1 MKRIAVGIVAL
12 LAAAA
17 GASAL
22 AQTFPAKPV
31 RIVVAF
37 PPGGGTDIVARLLAP
52 KLTEAW
58 AQQVIVDNRAGA
70 SGVIGTEFA
79 ARSAPDGHTLFMGT
93 LGNLAVNPHLIA
105 KMRVDPLRDFAPVT
119 QVVAVHFVMVAHPSL
134 PARNVNELIALARSR
149 PGEINYSSS
158 GPGGAPH
165 LAGELF
171 KSMAKVNLVHVP
183 YKGSSPSFQDL
194 LGGQVSLTCDSL
206 VQALPYIRDKRLVA
220 LAVLGAARS
229 PLLPEVPTVAESLPG
244 YELTNWFGLVAPAAV
259 PGLIRGRG
267 HVALVDVGSFSMRKG
282 LIAQLAKRGLE
293 PADVTDVILTHSH
306 YDHSLNWILFRQAR
320 IIIGA
325 RELAWSMS
333 EPWGETPV
341 PELYI
346 RELESW
352 PSLQPVAAEQECM
365 PGLKAYAAPGHTPGH
380 LVFVLEGKERD
391 AIFTGDFTKNRP
403 ALFSLNAEATFFPA

>member
-1 MKRIAVGIVAL
+1 MKRIAIVAL
-12 LAAAA
+12 LAAAMGA
-17 GASAL
+17 GAI

-52 KLTEAW
+52 KLGDAW
-58 AQQVIVDNRAGA
+58 GQQVIVDNRAGA

-79 ARSAPDGHTLFMGT
+79 ARSAPDGHTLFLGT
-93 LGNLAVNPHLIA
+93 LGNLAVNQHLIA
-105 KMRVDPLRDFAPVT
+105 KMPVDPLRDFAPVT

-134 PARNVNELIALARSR
+134 AARNVNELIALARSR
-149 PGEINYSSS
+149 PGQINYSSS

-220 LAVLGAARS
+220 LAVLGSARS
-229 PLLPEVPTVAESLPG
+229 PLLPDVPTVAESLPG

-259 PGLIRGRG
+259 PGAIIARIHADVVKVLQDTAISERLSAMGATAVGNSPEQFGAMMRADSEKWARLIRE
-267 HVALVDVGSFSMRKG
+267 A
-282 LIAQLAKRGLE
+282 
-293 PADVTDVILTHSH
+293 
-306 YDHSLNWILFRQAR
+306 N
-320 IIIGA
+320 
-325 RELAWSMS
+325 
-333 EPWGETPV
+333 
-341 PELYI
+341 I
-346 RELESW
+346 R
-352 PSLQPVAAEQECM
+352 AE
-365 PGLKAYAAPGHTPGH
+365 
-380 LVFVLEGKERD
+380 
-391 AIFTGDFTKNRP
+391 
-403 ALFSLNAEATFFPA
+403 